1 MKLAQKINVVPPPFS
16 DNAGKVT
23 TPEAIVT
30 DTLDLTFSIEPE
42 AQRITV
48 NIQHFP
54 LPITLYGG
62 PSYEELNGLWN
73 QSTLEN
79 RLLQILGDNPSLV
92 LRSLF
97 PRTMEED
104 PHGPGTVLAGMIK
117 TLGIHMSDS
126 CSCRRHAL
134 AMNEKGN
141 EWCSQNLDTVVG
153 WLREEASRRGL
164 PFVDMVGKVMVNRA
178 IKKSKKLLANQPVP
192 ENDEELDKE

>member
-23 TPEAIVT
+23 SPEAIAT

-79 RLLQILGDNPSLV
+79 RLLQILGDNPSAV

-141 EWCSQNLDTVVG
+141 EWCSQNMDTVVG

-164 PFVDMVGKVMVNRA
+164 PFVDMVGRVMVNRA

>member
-23 TPEAIVT
+23 SPEAIAT

-79 RLLQILGDNPSLV
+79 RLLQILGDNPSAV

-164 PFVDMVGKVMVNRA
+164 PFVDMVGRVMVNRA